1 MLIWA
6 QMMVGGG
13 GSINGVPLELIDRI
27 EIYKGVVP
35 AKLGGS
41 AMGGAINIVLKEFP
55 PRYLDASYAY
65 ESYNTHKATLVLK
78 RNFGGSGLLLSGGD
92 STPTQIMTT

>member
-1 MLIWA
+1 
-6 QMMVGGG
+6 MMVGGAWT
-13 GSINGVPLELIDRI
+13 VPLELIDRI

-41 AMGGAINIVLKEFP
+41 AMGGAINIVLKEYP

-65 ESYNTHKATLVLK
+65 ESFNTHKATLVLK
-78 RNFGGSGLLLSGGD
+78 RNLGGEWSPLKWRGILHPLG
-92 STPTQIMTT
+92 